1 MNKALGLVLL
11 ICSVPATQAALRID
25 LNAGWRFTI
34 DPMRIGE
41 KWKWHGRDY
50 PIESEWT
57 ALDVPHCWPAD
68 PRTPHTGA
76 AWYRRKF
83 THPKESEG
91 GHVRLVFDAV
101 YYRARVWV
109 NGHFIGQH
117 EGGYTPFEF
126 DITGAAQPGELST
139 LAVEVDN
146 SWSTET
152 LPGAR
157 PGGLPRDQVNPWFT
171 YGGIVRDVYL
181 LVSAPVHIA
190 KQRVVATPNLRDG
203 TAGVKISAWVSNPG
217 PVAARVE
224 VAAEIHNQ
232 RTGSTAASWRQSGGL
247 RTSTEIPLRSTSQIE
262 LDVVL
267 PRSAVELWDQD
278 HPNLYRVET
287 KVSGVPPS
295 QPGSDSHDVIFG
307 IRSIEARGTRLL
319 LNGKPIKMSGINRY
333 SDDPEFGMIEPLK
346 LLDQDL
352 SLMKRGNMELEQPP
366 HYPMPPAMFD
376 WADRNGLL
384 MIEETGNVWLTPEQ
398 MDSPQMRRLF

>member
-1 MNKALGLVLL
+1 M
-11 ICSVPATQAALRID
+11 
-25 LNAGWRFTI
+25 
-34 DPMRIGE
+34 
-41 KWKWHGRDY
+41 
-50 PIESEWT
+50 
-57 ALDVPHCWPAD
+57 
-68 PRTPHTGA
+68 
-76 AWYRRKF
+76 
-83 THPKESEG
+83 
-91 GHVRLVFDAV
+91 
-101 YYRARVWV
+101 
-109 NGHFIGQH
+109 
-117 EGGYTPFEF
+117 
-126 DITGAAQPGELST
+126 
-139 LAVEVDN
+139 
-146 SWSTET
+146 
-152 LPGAR
+152 
-157 PGGLPRDQVNPWFT
+157 
-171 YGGIVRDVYL
+171 
-181 LVSAPVHIA
+181 
-190 KQRVVATPNLRDG
+190 VATPNLRDG

-319 LNGKPIKMSGINRY
+319 LNGKPIKMKRINRY

-398 MDSPQMRRLF
+398 MDSPQMASVLGTDRRNDTLRMAATLRLLAGAWATNTIPLLRRDCAGRRTWLYSSAVWILIASSPSAATMPPTAM